1 MSKYQKSDKTE
12 HDNTEDNLPQRS
24 VLRPKQSHDSLPKT
38 KKSKRHIAPPLR
50 VIPLGGLR
58 EVGKNMTVFEYGN
71 DLIIIDCGI
80 AFPDDDMPGVD
91 TIIPDFTYL
100 RENKEKIRGLL
111 ITHGH
116 EDHIGAIPWFLQ
128 EFDVPVYATPL
139 TMKLIELKLDDFRP
153 KVKSNKLQVV
163 RAGESLTIGS
173 FTFDFIHVN
182 HSIAD
187 AVSIAIHTPVGTIFY
202 TGDFKIDY
210 TPTSGVP
217 PADLGKIAAL
227 GNDGI
232 LALIS
237 ESTNVEEPGTSLS
250 ELEVGKTFE
259 NIFHRV
265 TGRVIVAMFS
275 SNVFRLQQVISTA
288 ERFGRKVLIL
298 GRSIQNVFEAAD
310 KLEYLTYQPNTIIQ
324 VNELDQYPPEKIV
337 ILATGSQGE
346 PMSALTRLAFS
357 EHKLTEI
364 IPGDTVILSSSMIPG
379 NEAAI
384 YNVINELF
392 MRGAN
397 VIYKSLSSVHA
408 SGHACQDELKLILTL
423 TRPTYFIPAH
433 GEYRMLYQHAE
444 LASLMGIPDD
454 HIAILQN
461 GDILEF
467 SEDGMEFAGYTEAA
481 GILIDG
487 SGMGDVDELVLS
499 DRLRLANDGVISVML
514 VIDRLSNRLYGAPI
528 IKASGVI
535 YQSDMKKM
543 ITTCQDTVEDMAEQ
557 LFKKKRPLDKTM
569 TPDSVS
575 KEVQKVL
582 FDRTRRRPLVMTSV
596 TVI

>member
-1 MSKYQKSDKTE
+1 MNQYRKSDKTQR
-12 HDNTEDNLPQRS
+12 DMKEDTPSPRG
-24 VLRPKQSHDSLPKT
+24 VLRPKQAHDSTPKKKNS
-38 KKSKRHIAPPLR
+38 KKSHAPALR
-50 VIPLGGLR
+50 IVPLGGLR
-58 EVGKNMTVFEYGN
+58 EIGKNMTVFEYG
-71 DLIIIDCGI
+71 DDIIIIDCGI
-80 AFPDDDMPGVD
+80 AFPDDNMPGVD

-100 RENKEKIRGLL
+100 RENKEKIRGLI

-163 RAGESLTIGS
+163 RAGESLTIGP
-173 FTFDFIHVN
+173 FTFDFIHIN

-187 AVSIAIHTPVGTIFY
+187 AVSIAIHTPVGIIFY
-202 TGDFKIDY
+202 TGDFKIDF
-210 TPTSGVP
+210 TPTSDVP
-217 PADLGKIAAL
+217 HADLGKIAAL
-227 GNDGI
+227 GNEGV
-232 LALIS
+232 LLLIS
-237 ESTNVEEPGTSLS
+237 ESTNVELPGSSLS
-250 ELEVGKTFE
+250 EREVGKTFD
-259 NIFHRV
+259 NIFHQA

-275 SNVFRLQQVISTA
+275 SNVFRLQQAISTA

-310 KLEYLTYQPNTIIQ
+310 RLAYLTYRPDTIIQ
-324 VNELDQYPPEKIV
+324 INELDQYPPEKIV
-337 ILATGSQGE
+337 IIATGSQGE
-346 PMSALTRLAFS
+346 PMSALTRLAYS
-357 EHKLTEI
+357 EHKLAEI

-397 VIYKSLSSVHA
+397 VIYESLSAVHA
-408 SGHACQDELKLILTL
+408 SGHACQDELKLMLAL
-423 TRPTYFIPAH
+423 TRPTYFVPAH

-444 LASLMGIPDD
+444 LASLMGIPND

-461 GDILEF
+461 GDVLEF

-481 GILIDG
+481 GVLIDG

-499 DRLRLANDGVISVML
+499 DRLRLANDGVVSVML
-514 VIDRLSNRLYGAPI
+514 VIDRLSNRLYGTPI
-528 IKASGVI
+528 VKASGFT

-543 ITTCQDTVEDMAEQ
+543 ITSCQDTVEDMAER
-557 LFKKKRPLDKTM
+557 LFKKKKPLDRAM

-582 FDRTRRRPLVMTSV
+582 YEHTRRRPLVMTSV

>member
-1 MSKYQKSDKTE
+1 MNQYRKSDKTQR
-12 HDNTEDNLPQRS
+12 DMKEDTPSPRG
-24 VLRPKQSHDSLPKT
+24 VLRPKQAHDSTPKKKNG
-38 KKSKRHIAPPLR
+38 KKSHAPALR
-50 VIPLGGLR
+50 IVPLGGLR
-58 EVGKNMTVFEYGN
+58 EIGKNMTVFEYG
-71 DLIIIDCGI
+71 DDIIIIDCGI
-80 AFPDDDMPGVD
+80 AFPDDNMPGVD

-100 RENKEKIRGLL
+100 RENKEKIRGLI

-163 RAGESLTIGS
+163 RAGESLTIGP
-173 FTFDFIHVN
+173 FTFDFIHIN

-187 AVSIAIHTPVGTIFY
+187 AVSIAIHTPVGIIFY
-202 TGDFKIDY
+202 TGDFKIDF
-210 TPTSGVP
+210 TPTSDVP
-217 PADLGKIAAL
+217 HADLGKIAAL
-227 GNDGI
+227 GNEGV
-232 LALIS
+232 LLLIS
-237 ESTNVEEPGTSLS
+237 ESTNVELPGSSLS
-250 ELEVGKTFE
+250 EREVGKTFD
-259 NIFHRV
+259 NIFHQA

-275 SNVFRLQQVISTA
+275 SNVFRLQQAISTA

-310 KLEYLTYQPNTIIQ
+310 RLAYLTYRPDTIIQ
-324 VNELDQYPPEKIV
+324 INELDQYPPEKIV
-337 ILATGSQGE
+337 IIATGSQGE
-346 PMSALTRLAFS
+346 PMSALTRLAYS
-357 EHKLTEI
+357 EHKLAEI

-397 VIYKSLSSVHA
+397 VIYESLSAVHA
-408 SGHACQDELKLILTL
+408 SGHACQDELKLMLAL
-423 TRPTYFIPAH
+423 TRPTYFVPAH

-444 LASLMGIPDD
+444 LASLMGIPND

-461 GDILEF
+461 GDVLEF

-481 GILIDG
+481 GVLIDG

-499 DRLRLANDGVISVML
+499 DRLRLANDGVVSVML
-514 VIDRLSNRLYGAPI
+514 VIDRLSNRLYGTPI
-528 IKASGVI
+528 VKASGFT

-543 ITTCQDTVEDMAEQ
+543 ITSCQDTVEDMAER
-557 LFKKKRPLDKTM
+557 LFKKKKPLDRAM

-582 FDRTRRRPLVMTSV
+582 YEHTRRRPLVMTSV